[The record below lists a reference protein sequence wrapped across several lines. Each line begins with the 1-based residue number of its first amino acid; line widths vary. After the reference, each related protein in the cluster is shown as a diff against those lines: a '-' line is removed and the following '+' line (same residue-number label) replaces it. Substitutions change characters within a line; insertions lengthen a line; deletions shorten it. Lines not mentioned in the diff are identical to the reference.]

1 MRFRHRD
8 HLVHLAYCTNV
19 HPAEDLAGVIAQ
31 LDRYAVPVRER
42 LGAER
47 LGLGLWLAAPA
58 AAEVR
63 ARPGQLRA
71 ELAARGLEVVTL
83 NGFPYAGFQQP
94 VVKGA
99 VYRPDWAEPERPA
112 YTVDLAWALAGL
124 LPEDVMHGS
133 ISTLPLCWR
142 SRWSS
147 GWADTA
153 RAGLEKL
160 RRELE
165 AVESA
170 TGRTVRIGFEPEPG
184 CVIETVDQAVA
195 LLKDLDPRYFG
206 VCLDT
211 CHLAVMHEEPR
222 EALDKLTEAG
232 LPVVKVQ
239 ASAALEAR
247 DPARARQVLERF
259 VEPRFLH
266 QTRAGAH
273 GADDL
278 DEALAVLPDDLPWRV
293 HFHIP
298 LHADPPPP
306 LAGTRPVL
314 RQTLAELFAGDG
326 VHHIEVE
333 TYTWDVLPGRQDDL
347 AGGIA
352 AELAWTRDT
361 LTELGLE
368 EA

>member
-8 HLVHLAYCTNV
+8 RLVHLAYCTNV
-19 HPAEDLAGVIAQ
+19 HPAEDLAGVVAQ
-31 LDRYAVPVRER
+31 FDRYAVPVRER
-42 LGAER
+42 LGAGL

-63 ARPGQLRA
+63 AHPERLRA
-71 ELAARGLEVVTL
+71 ELAGRGLEVVTL
-83 NGFPYAGFQQP
+83 NGFPYDGFQRP

-99 VYRPDWAEPERPA
+99 VYRPDWAEPERLA
-112 YTVDLAWALAGL
+112 YTADLAWALAAL
-124 LPEDVMHGS
+124 LPEDAARGS

-142 SRWSS
+142 TRS
-147 GWADTA
+147 ADA
-153 RAGLEKL
+153 ALAAL
-160 RRELE
+160 DLLAIELQ

-170 TGRTVRIGFEPEPG
+170 TGRRIRVGFEPEPG
-184 CVIETVDQAVA
+184 CVIETVDQAAA
-195 LLKDLDPRYFG
+195 LLKDFDPRYFG
-206 VCLDT
+206 ICLDT
-211 CHLAVMHEEPR
+211 CHLAVMHEDPR
-222 EALDKLTEAG
+222 EALDKLGG

-247 DPARARQVLERF
+247 DPAAARRELERF

-266 QTRAGAH
+266 QTRAGSL

-278 DEALAVLPDDLPWRV
+278 DEALAVLPDDRPWRV

-306 LAGTRPVL
+306 LSSTRPVL
-314 RQTLAELFAGDG
+314 RQALAEVLASTDAD
-326 VHHIEVE
+326 HLEVE

-347 AGGIA
+347 AAGIA

-361 LTELGLE
+361 LIELGLE

>member
-1 MRFRHRD
+1 MRLRHRD
-8 HLVHLAYCTNV
+8 RLVHLAYCTNV

-31 LDRYAVPVRER
+31 FDQYAVPVRER

-63 ARPGQLRA
+63 AHPGRLRA
-71 ELAARGLEVVTL
+71 ELAVRGLEVVTL

-99 VYRPDWAEPERPA
+99 VYRPDWAEPERLA

-124 LPEDVMHGS
+124 LPEDAAYGS

-142 SRWSS
+142 SRWDSA
-147 GWADTA
+147 WFDAA
-153 RAGLEKL
+153 RRQLAVLGA
-160 RRELE
+160 ELQ
-165 AVESA
+165 AVERA
-170 TGRTVRIGFEPEPG
+170 TGRTIRVGFEPEPG

-195 LLKDLDPRYFG
+195 LLKDLDHRYFG

-222 EALDKLTEAG
+222 EALDRLAAAG
-232 LPVVKVQ
+232 VPVVKVQ
-239 ASAALEAR
+239 ASAALEAHA
-247 DPARARQVLERF
+247 PARARQVLERF

-266 QTRAGAH
+266 QTRTGAH
-273 GADDL
+273 GTDDL

-306 LAGTRPVL
+306 LASTRPVL

-326 VHHIEVE
+326 AHHIEVE
-333 TYTWDVLPGRQDDL
+333 TYTWDVLPNRQDDL

-352 AELAWTRDT
+352 AELAWARDT
-361 LTELGLE
+361 LTELGLK